1 MQDTETLTFRHRQVA
16 DPIND
21 LASDVLDG
29 AKRNPVVGN
38 APPGNV
44 QKPRNKQD
52 VKNAVSSTL
61 DNEELDSK
69 DALRIYN
76 AVQLALADDN
86 SSGTEMTKSTK
97 SNLSGG
103 KSTQTE
109 AQKKLETLV
118 RESVKRQLKKLKEAG
133 LSFSGWD
140 TGSEEDTDEFGSPI
154 RAKRKHI
161 VGNEDEG
168 TFDLETIGKEFGWKP
183 SMAKKAVQQALA
195 KLRFLVGEMSEEE
208 RDSLVARAIADYVK
222 YLNSSGEVTPEE
234 LQLLKDHPDLV
245 SELDGFRE
253 FASDYIKRE
262 MRAAGAPDIIGNA
275 PGDSDIPL

>member
-1 MQDTETLTFRHRQVA
+1 VA
-16 DPIND
+16 DHIND

-38 APPGNV
+38 TAPTGNV

-61 DNEELDSK
+61 DSQELDSN

-76 AVQLALADDN
+76 AVQLALSDDN
-86 SSGTEMTKSTK
+86 SSGTEMKNTK

-103 KSTQTE
+103 KAATQSSS
-109 AQKKLETLV
+109 QKKLEALV
-118 RESVKRQLKKLKEAG
+118 RESVRRQLKKLKEAG

-140 TGSEEDTDEFGSPI
+140 TGSEEDTDEFGTPI

-161 VGNEDEG
+161 VGNEEEG
-168 TFDLETIGKEFGWKP
+168 TFDLESIGKEFGWKP

-208 RDSLVARAIADYVK
+208 RDSLVASAIADYIK
-222 YLNSSGEVTPEE
+222 YLNTSGEVTPEE
-234 LQLLKDHPDLV
+234 LKLLKDHPDLV

-253 FASDYIKRE
+253 FASDYIKKE
-262 MRAAGAPDIIGNA
+262 MRRNGAPEIIGNA
-275 PGDSDIPL
+275 PGDSDIPLLVCSN